1 MIEFILKS
9 QNFPFTISLTI
20 MLLIALLE
28 GVSTFLGAG
37 LSHLVDSLIP
47 DIDVDADIDI
57 DVDADIDSPD
67 IIHAGILTKTLGW
80 FRIGEVPFLIILI
93 VFLTSFGLVGL
104 FIQTTLFK
112 MTGLILP
119 GLIASAITLPVT
131 LPIVRIF
138 TGIIAK
144 IMPKDETD
152 AVAEKSFIG
161 RMAVITLGKA
171 SSGSPAQAK
180 LKDKFG
186 KTHYLMIEPDME
198 NTEFQQGEH
207 VLVVKQ
213 TGSGFKAIRN
223 EKTALLDID

>member
-20 MLLIALLE
+20 MLFIALLE
-28 GVSTFLGAG
+28 GVSTFLGLG
-37 LSHLVDSLIP
+37 LSHLVDSVIP
-47 DIDVDADIDI
+47 DIDVDVDI

-80 FRIGEVPFLIILI
+80 FRLGEVPFLIILI
-93 VFLTSFGLVGL
+93 AFLTVFGLIGL

-119 GLIASAITLPVT
+119 GLIASIVT
-131 LPIVRIF
+131 LPIALPILRIF

-152 AVAEKSFIG
+152 AVSEKSFIG
-161 RMAVITLGKA
+161 RMAIITIGKA
-171 SSGSPAQAK
+171 SQGNPAQAK
-180 LKDKFG
+180 LKDEFG
-186 KTHYLMIEPDME
+186 TTHYFMVEPDIE
-198 NTEFQQGEH
+198 NTEFEQGEH
-207 VLVVKQ
+207 VLIVKQ

-223 EKTALLDID
+223 ESSALMDID